1 MRHLKNWILSL
12 VISSSGL
19 LLFTGCVTEPNAIT
33 GEMGQYGYTW
43 QQELA
48 LGASA
53 DRQMVSEMGVYQDDQ
68 LVKYVEG
75 IGEKVLAESDMR
87 DPSTPELYRN
97 TEFVFRVVDSP
108 IVNAFALPG
117 GYVYV
122 TRGLLAHVQN
132 EAQLAVVLGHE
143 ITHVA
148 ARHAS
153 QQALKQQWG
162 QIGLLAGAVVTEQ
175 VLERPQAAK
184 QLLDV
189 GGSLFQLLT
198 LKYGRDAERESD
210 LHGVEYAARAG
221 YKTDE
226 AANFFTSLKRIS
238 ESQGASIP
246 SWMSSHPDPGER
258 HLSMIELA
266 RSNNPSANYVGEE
279 AFLQR
284 IDGLPIGNNP
294 RQGFSRNGV
303 FYHPEMRFRF
313 AIPSGWRIKN
323 ETAAVYLAE
332 PNNQAAMIF
341 SIAEGNTA
349 EEAARAFVRKQNIQ
363 AQGIPVRLN
372 SRHPNYSIESRLGTA
387 NGTLELFMSF
397 IEYNG
402 SVYQF
407 IGYAK
412 PANYATYRV
421 SFHGVAASLD
431 HLDDKAIL
439 DVQPTRLKV
448 VKADQDAPFRDFLP
462 KKLPAGLSPLDVAI
476 MNQLDLNTPI
486 KKGALLKLP
495 D

>member
-1 MRHLKNWILSL
+1 MSLKNGIYFICLFA
-12 VISSSGL
+12 ICP
-19 LLFTGCVTEPNAIT
+19 LLFVGCVTEPSAIT

-48 LGASA
+48 LGAKA
-53 DRQMVSEMGVYQDDQ
+53 DKQMVSEMGVYQDDQ
-68 LVKYVEG
+68 LVKYVES

-87 DPSTPELYRN
+87 DPNTPVLYRN

-108 IVNAFALPG
+108 VVNAFALPG

-122 TRGLLAHVQN
+122 TRGLLAHTQN

-210 LHGVEYAARAG
+210 LHGVEYAARVG

-226 AANFFTSLKRIS
+226 AANFFTTLKRIS
-238 ESQGASIP
+238 QSQGASIP

-258 HLSMIELA
+258 HLSMIQLA
-266 RSNNPSANYVGEE
+266 RNNDPNANYIGEE
-279 AFLQR
+279 AFLQQ
-284 IDGLPIGNNP
+284 IDGLPIGDNP
-294 RQGFSRNGV
+294 RQGFLRNGV
-303 FYHPEMRFRF
+303 FYHPEMKFQF
-313 AIPSGWRIKN
+313 AVPSGWRIEN
-323 ETAAVYLAE
+323 EAAAVYLVE
-332 PNNQAAMIF
+332 PNGDAAMIF
-341 SIAEGNTA
+341 GIVESDTA

-363 AQGIPVRLN
+363 AQEVPVRLN
-372 SRHPNYSIESRLGTA
+372 SRYPYYSIEAQLGTTS
-387 NGTLELFMSF
+387 GTLALSLSF

-402 SVYQF
+402 IVYQF

-412 PANYATYRV
+412 PATYAAYRDL
-421 SFHGVAASLD
+421 FHGAAASLD
-431 HLDDKAIL
+431 RLADKAIL
-439 DVQPTRLKV
+439 DIQPTRLKV
-448 VKADQDAPFRDFLP
+448 VKADRDAPFRDFIP
-462 KKLPAGLSPLDVAI
+462 KKLPAGLSSLDIAI
-476 MNQLDLNTPI
+476 MNQVDLNTPI
-486 KKGALLKLP
+486 RKGSLLKLP

>member
-1 MRHLKNWILSL
+1 MRYLKAWILSL
-12 VISSSGL
+12 AFSSVGA
-19 LLFTGCVTEPNAIT
+19 LLFTGCVTEPSAIT

-48 LGASA
+48 LGANA
-53 DRQMVSEMGVYQDDQ
+53 DKQMLSEMGAYQDDQ
-68 LVKYVEG
+68 LVRYVES

-87 DPSTPELYRN
+87 DPNTPELYRN

-108 IVNAFALPG
+108 VVNAFALPG

-162 QIGLLAGAVVTEQ
+162 QIGILAGAIVVEQ

-189 GGSLFQLLT
+189 GGSLFQLLN

-210 LHGVEYAARAG
+210 LRGVEYAARAG

-226 AANFFTSLKRIS
+226 AARFFTTLKRIS

-258 HLSMIELA
+258 HLSMIQLA
-266 RSNNPSANYVGEE
+266 RNNDPSATYVGEE
-279 AFLQR
+279 SFLQR
-284 IDGLPIGNNP
+284 IDGLPIGDNP
-294 RQGFSRNGV
+294 RQGFARNEV
-303 FYHPEMRFRF
+303 FYHPDMQFRF
-313 AIPSGWRIKN
+313 EIPNGWRIKN
-323 ETAAVYLAE
+323 EATAVYLAE
-332 PNNQAAMIF
+332 PNGNAALIF
-341 SIAEGNTA
+341 SIADGDTA
-349 EEAARAFVRKQNIQ
+349 EGAAHAFLRKQSIRSQ
-363 AQGIPVRLN
+363 EDPIRLK
-372 SRHPNYSIESRLGTA
+372 SQYPHYSIESTLGVGNHA
-387 NGTLELFMSF
+387 LALSLSF

-402 SVYQF
+402 NVYQF

-412 PANYATYRV
+412 PIFYAAYRSTFHQTAT
-421 SFHGVAASLD
+421 SFDRLA
-431 HLDDKAIL
+431 DKAIL
-439 DVQPTRLKV
+439 DIQPTRLKI
-448 VKADQDAPFRDFLP
+448 VKADRNAPFNEFMPENLP
-462 KKLPAGLSPLDVAI
+462 IGLSSLDIAI
-476 MNQLDLNTPI
+476 MNQMDLKTPV
-486 KKGALLKLP
+486 KKGVLLKLP